1 MYQSAATPSEH
12 PFKMSSITVLGLG
25 AMGTALAARF
35 LEKKYN
41 VAVWNRS
48 PEKASPLLNKGANL
62 AQTAAN
68 GINTSDLII
77 ICLLDDFAVQT
88 TLAGALD
95 QLQGKTIVNLTN
107 GTPDQARKL
116 SDLVVGH
123 GARYIHG
130 GIMATP
136 SMIGS
141 PHALILYSGSQ
152 QAFKAEEPCLSVLA
166 KCTFLSEDA
175 GAASLY
181 DLALLSGM
189 YGLFSGFLHATA
201 LVRSNTSAV
210 RFTDFLVPWL
220 GAMNEYT
227 KGMAKQIDEGK
238 HASEGSNIAMQL
250 VAIQNIIETSAAQQ
264 VSSDFIHPMKRLMEK
279 AVAAGRS
286 GDDISTLIDFAN
298 AS

>member
-1 MYQSAATPSEH
+1 
-12 PFKMSSITVLGLG
+12 MSSVSILGLG
-25 AMGTALAARF
+25 AMGTALATRF
-35 LEKKYN
+35 LKEKYK

-48 PEKASPLLNKGANL
+48 PEKAIPLLDRGANL
-62 AQTAAN
+62 AQTAVD
-68 GINTSDLII
+68 GINASDLII
-77 ICLLDDFAVQT
+77 ICLLDNAAVQT
-88 TLAGALD
+88 TVADALD

-116 SDLVVGH
+116 SDLIVGH

-141 PHALILYSGSQ
+141 PHALVLYSGLQ
-152 QAFKAEEPCLSVLA
+152 QAFKAYEPDLLVLA
-166 KCTFLSEDA
+166 KCAFLSEDA
-175 GAASLY
+175 GAASLH

-201 LVRSNTSAV
+201 LVRSSTTAV
-210 RFTDFLVPWL
+210 KFTDLLVPWL
-220 GAMNEYT
+220 GAMTEYT

-238 HASEGSNIAMQL
+238 YASEGSNIAMQL
-250 VAIQNIIETSAAQQ
+250 VAIQNIIDTSAAQQ
-264 VSSDFIHPMKRLMEK
+264 VSADFIRPMKHLMEK
-279 AVAAGRS
+279 AVAAGHS
-286 GDDISTLIDFAN
+286 GDDISALINFAK

>member
-1 MYQSAATPSEH
+1 
-12 PFKMSSITVLGLG
+12 MSSVSILGLG

-35 LEKKYN
+35 LEEKYK

-48 PEKASPLLNKGANL
+48 RERAGPLLSKGANL
-62 AQTAAN
+62 VQTVVD
-68 GINTSDLII
+68 GINASDLII
-77 ICLLDDFAVQT
+77 ICLLNNAAVQT

-95 QLQGKTIVNLTN
+95 QLKGKTVVNLTN

-116 SDLVVGH
+116 SDLIVGL

-152 QAFKAEEPCLSVLA
+152 QAFKTDKPDLLVLA
-166 KCTFLSEDA
+166 KCIFLSEDA
-175 GAASLY
+175 GAASLH

-201 LVRSNTSAV
+201 LVRSSTPAIK
-210 RFTDFLVPWL
+210 FTDLLVPWL
-220 GAMNEYT
+220 GAMTEYT
-227 KGMAKQIDEGK
+227 KVMAKQIDEGK
-238 HASEGSNIAMQL
+238 YASEGSNMAMQL
-250 VAIQNIIETSAAQQ
+250 AAIQNIIDTSEAQQ
-264 VSSDFIHPMKRLMEK
+264 VSADFIRPMKRLMEK
-279 AVAAGRS
+279 AVAAGHG
-286 GDDISTLIDFAN
+286 GDDISALIDFAK